1 MDCKFHFVMK
11 TVPFC
16 IMCLLFNVANQ
27 YSPPPNNNN
36 TPTLRNEEEK
46 SSVRVGTADLLTMM
60 TKDEPNVDFTLALGA
75 DTFIDLV
82 NGKWRRSEDVLRLVD
97 YRIVVFR
104 RLMKENDE
112 ESEQL
117 KQQSDND
124 VQGCIAKLRQ
134 RVQSTTS
141 QLAIRVTQI
150 PDATNLIRG
159 VNVSSSAVRCTTDE
173 ALLRQILSD
182 DVLNFIKEKRMYAF
196 QSQSR

>member
-1 MDCKFHFVMK
+1 MFCVSPIQFCSHF
-11 TVPFC
+11 TLFC
-16 IMCLLFNVANQ
+16 ALH
-27 YSPPPNNNN
+27 SPPNNTT
-36 TPTLRNEEEK
+36 TPQQLRNEEEK

-60 TKDEPNVDFTLALGA
+60 TTDEPNVDFTLALGA

-104 RLMKENDE
+104 RLMKEDDE

-117 KQQSDND
+117 RQQSDID
-124 VQGCIAKLRQ
+124 VQECIAKLRQ

-150 PDATNLIRG
+150 PDATNLRG
-159 VNVSSSAVRCTTDE
+159 ANVSSSAARCTTDE
-173 ALLRQILSD
+173 VLLRQILSD

-196 QSQSR
+196 SE

>member
-1 MDCKFHFVMK
+1 VW
-11 TVPFC
+11 
-16 IMCLLFNVANQ
+16 LLINVAHNTLLLC
-27 YSPPPNNNN
+27 SIFTTNNINN

-60 TKDEPNVDFTLALGA
+60 TTDEPNVDFTLALGA

-104 RLMKENDE
+104 RLIKEEDG

-124 VQGCIAKLRQ
+124 VQECITKLRQ
-134 RVQSTTS
+134 RVQQSTTS

-150 PDATNLIRG
+150 PAATNLIRG
-159 VNVSSSAVRCTTDE
+159 VSVSSSAARCTTDE

-196 QSQSR
+196 SE

>member
-1 MDCKFHFVMK
+1 MW
-11 TVPFC
+11 
-16 IMCLLFNVANQ
+16 LLFNVAHTSHYFVLYIPHQ
-27 YSPPPNNNN
+27 TTTT
-36 TPTLRNEEEK
+36 TPQQLRNEEEK
-46 SSVRVGTADLLTMM
+46 SSVRVGTADLLTTM
-60 TKDEPNVDFTLALGA
+60 TTDEPNVDFTLALGA

-104 RLMKENDE
+104 RLMKEDDD

-124 VQGCIAKLRQ
+124 VQECIAKLRQ
-134 RVQSTTS
+134 RVQSTKS

-150 PDATNLIRG
+150 PTATNLMRG
-159 VNVSSSAVRCTTDE
+159 VSVSSSAARCTTDE
-173 ALLRQILSD
+173 VLLRQILSD

-196 QSQSR
+196 SE

>member
-1 MDCKFHFVMK
+1 MK
-11 TVPFC
+11 TEPLCF
-16 IMCLLFNVANQ
+16 MCLLFNVAHTSHYFVLYIPHQ
-27 YSPPPNNNN
+27 TTST
-36 TPTLRNEEEK
+36 TPQQLRNEEEK

-60 TKDEPNVDFTLALGA
+60 TTDEPNVDFTLALGA

-104 RLMKENDE
+104 RLMKEDDE

-124 VQGCIAKLRQ
+124 VQECIAKLRQ
-134 RVQSTTS
+134 RVQSTKS

-150 PDATNLIRG
+150 PTATNLMRG
-159 VNVSSSAVRCTTDE
+159 VSVSSSAARCTTDE
-173 ALLRQILSD
+173 VLLRQILSD

-196 QSQSR
+196 SE

>member
-1 MDCKFHFVMK
+1 MAPIQCCSHF
-11 TVPFC
+11 TLFC
-16 IMCLLFNVANQ
+16 ALH
-27 YSPPPNNNN
+27 SPPNNTT
-36 TPTLRNEEEK
+36 TPQQLRNEEEK
-46 SSVRVGTADLLTMM
+46 STVRVGTADLLTTM
-60 TKDEPNVDFTLALGA
+60 TTDEPNVDFTLALGA

-104 RLMKENDE
+104 RLMKEDDD

-124 VQGCIAKLRQ
+124 VQECIAKLRQ
-134 RVQSTTS
+134 RVQSTKS

-150 PDATNLIRG
+150 PTATNLMRG
-159 VNVSSSAVRCTTDE
+159 VSVSSSAARCTTDE
-173 ALLRQILSD
+173 VLLRQILSD

-196 QSQSR
+196 SE

>member
-1 MDCKFHFVMK
+1 LKKIETRALHIIVW
-11 TVPFC
+11 
-16 IMCLLFNVANQ
+16 LLINVAHTTRYCAQ
-27 YSPPPNNNN
+27 HSPPNINNN
-36 TPTLRNEEEK
+36 PHSRNEEEK

-60 TKDEPNVDFTLALGA
+60 TTDEPNVDFTLALGA

-82 NGKWRRSEDVLRLVD
+82 NGKWRRSEDVLRLVG

-104 RLMKENDE
+104 RSMKEDDE
-112 ESEQL
+112 DSEQL
-117 KQQSDND
+117 KQSDND
-124 VQGCIAKLRQ
+124 VQECIAKLGQ

-150 PDATNLIRG
+150 PDATNLMRR
-159 VNVSSSAVRCTTDE
+159 VSVSSSAARCTTDE

-196 QSQSR
+196 SE